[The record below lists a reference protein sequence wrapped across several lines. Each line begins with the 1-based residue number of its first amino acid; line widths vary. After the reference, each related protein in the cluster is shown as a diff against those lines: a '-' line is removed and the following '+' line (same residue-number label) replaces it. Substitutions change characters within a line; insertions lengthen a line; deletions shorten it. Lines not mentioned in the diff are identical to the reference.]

1 MIGVGLCMLS
11 VYEMGVRH
19 TPCTLAQ
26 KIQKRYTKCKKT
38 ATEQRRLSGTISTTV
53 KGPHMKKRT
62 KVILSVCLSL
72 FLIIGIGGYAYVSDY
87 YRADEAAL
95 AAIAY
100 QTDQVQIERDGDVI
114 WFVPEE
120 PTAGL
125 ILYPGGKV
133 EHTAYAPLLRVCA
146 ENGILCALV
155 RMPGNLAVLN
165 VNAADGLRE
174 KHSEV
179 TIWYIAGHS
188 LGGAMAANY
197 AAAHSEDYSGLI
209 LLAAYS
215 TQDLSQT
222 PLRVLS
228 VYGSEDRV
236 LNRDAYKK
244 NWANLPADT
253 TEVVLD
259 GGCHAQFGSYGPQ
272 DDDGIPTISG
282 KEQISQTVEAITTF
296 AVQ

>member
-1 MIGVGLCMLS
+1 
-11 VYEMGVRH
+11 
-19 TPCTLAQ
+19 
-26 KIQKRYTKCKKT
+26 
-38 ATEQRRLSGTISTTV
+38 
-53 KGPHMKKRT
+53 MKKRT

-72 FLIIGIGGYAYVSDY
+72 FLIIGVGGYAYVSDY

-120 PTAGL
+120 PTVGL

-146 ENGILCALV
+146 KNGILCALV
-155 RMPGNLAVLN
+155 RMPGNLAVLDM
-165 VNAADGLRE
+165 NAADGLRE
-174 KHSEV
+174 KHPEV
-179 TIWYIAGHS
+179 TAWYIAGHS
-188 LGGAMAANY
+188 LGGAMTANY
-197 AAAHSEDYSGLI
+197 AAAHPEDYDGLI

-215 TQDLSQT
+215 TKDLSQMS
-222 PLRVLS
+222 LRVLS
-228 VYGSEDRV
+228 IYGSKDGV
-236 LNRDAYKK
+236 MNRDAYKK

-253 TEVVLD
+253 TEVILG

-272 DDDGIPTISG
+272 DGDGIPTISG
-282 KEQISQTVEAITTF
+282 EEQIRQTAEAIAAF
-296 AVQ
+296 VVQ

>member
-1 MIGVGLCMLS
+1 
-11 VYEMGVRH
+11 
-19 TPCTLAQ
+19 
-26 KIQKRYTKCKKT
+26 
-38 ATEQRRLSGTISTTV
+38 
-53 KGPHMKKRT
+53 MKKRT
-62 KVILSVCLSL
+62 KVIFSVCLAL
-72 FLIIGIGGYAYVSDY
+72 FLIIGVGGYAYVSAY
-87 YRADEAAL
+87 YPADETAL
-95 AAIAY
+95 AAMSY
-100 QTDQVQIERDGDVI
+100 QTGQVQIEQDGDVI
-114 WFVPEE
+114 WFLPEE

-125 ILYPGGKV
+125 IFYPGGKV
-133 EHTAYAPLLRVCA
+133 EHTAYAPLLCVCA

-165 VNAADGLRE
+165 ANAADGLRE

-179 TIWYIAGHS
+179 TAWYIAGHS

-197 AAAHSEDYSGLI
+197 AVAHSEDYGGLI

-215 TQDLSQT
+215 TKDLSQT

-228 VYGSEDRV
+228 VYGSEDGV

-272 DDDGIPTISG
+272 DGGGIPTISG
-282 KEQISQTVEAITTF
+282 EEQISQTAEAIAAF
-296 AVQ
+296 AVR